1 MRDLNFKSK
10 IKLIIFSFVEFV
22 YYLKLFNKNWYFSF
36 KITFTST
43 MILSDPLL
51 KILQKRLPLKGL
63 TITVNKKTNLVV
75 CENVE
80 LSDVVST

>member
-1 MRDLNFKSK
+1 
-10 IKLIIFSFVEFV
+10 
-22 YYLKLFNKNWYFSF
+22 
-36 KITFTST
+36 